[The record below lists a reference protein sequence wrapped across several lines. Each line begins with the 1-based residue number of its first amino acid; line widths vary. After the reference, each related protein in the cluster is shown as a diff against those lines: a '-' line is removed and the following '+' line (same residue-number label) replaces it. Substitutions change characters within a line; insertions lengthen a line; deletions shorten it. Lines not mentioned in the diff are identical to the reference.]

1 MGHLYHGYVSHN
13 NQRVTGV
20 LKKTGCYPAGMLQE
34 IPQSV
39 VVPIRRASRVTHILD
54 QRNPGFQ
61 PGDYQT
67 HSDIRIIG
75 LIDILID
82 IGLIYIYICYNIL

>member
-1 MGHLYHGYVSHN
+1 
-13 NQRVTGV
+13 
-20 LKKTGCYPAGMLQE
+20 MLQE

-39 VVPIRRASRVTHILD
+39 VVPIRRASHVTHPVFEALLGIAHILD

-67 HSDIRIIG
+67 HSDLRIIG

-82 IGLIYIYICYNIL
+82 IGLTSISIYIYLYITIGVGLFIWVFLFYGV

>member
-1 MGHLYHGYVSHN
+1 
-13 NQRVTGV
+13 
-20 LKKTGCYPAGMLQE
+20 MLQE

-75 LIDILID
+75 LIDILLD
-82 IGLIYIYICYNIL
+82 IGHIYIYAIISYNYTYIYIFIYT